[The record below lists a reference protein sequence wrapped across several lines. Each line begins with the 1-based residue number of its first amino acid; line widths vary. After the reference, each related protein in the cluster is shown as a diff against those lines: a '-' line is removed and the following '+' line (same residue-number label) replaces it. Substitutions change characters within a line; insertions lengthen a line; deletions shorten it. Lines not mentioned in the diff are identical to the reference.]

1 MSSSS
6 TAKRKAA
13 VGPGNHLASVNSKY
27 LPDSFLVWCIA
38 DDERMSVAK
47 SKGTRRNLWS
57 LFQLFVEG
65 DGEQGESYEQKYLV
79 T

>member
-1 MSSSS
+1 M
-6 TAKRKAA
+6 
-13 VGPGNHLASVNSKY
+13 GPGNHPASVNSKY

-47 SKGTRRNLWS
+47 
-57 LFQLFVEG
+57 LFVEG